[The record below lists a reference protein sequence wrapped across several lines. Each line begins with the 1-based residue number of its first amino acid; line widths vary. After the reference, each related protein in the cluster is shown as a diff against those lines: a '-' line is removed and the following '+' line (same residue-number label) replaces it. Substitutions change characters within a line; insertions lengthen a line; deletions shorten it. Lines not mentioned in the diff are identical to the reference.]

1 MGAFMDIL
9 EKAKQNIEVIS
20 LSFKWVLPL
29 LFILMVAVYVVKL
42 IGYVWFEIDLRIV
55 FENYPLLTVGMPLAA
70 LLALGLVLSLEQKTD
85 NIRFKAFA
93 IELEGVAGQLILW
106 VICFLS
112 IVGAMKWIG
121 A

>member
-1 MGAFMDIL
+1 MCAAERAHLSSFAMGAFMDIL

-70 LLALGLVLSLEQKTD
+70 LLAFVTSLADSE
-85 NIRFKAFA
+85 
-93 IELEGVAGQLILW
+93 ELPRPI
-106 VICFLS
+106 
-112 IVGAMKWIG
+112 
-121 A
+121 